1 MTTEPTVELLTGMK
15 AITTFVKSIG
25 LPAKD
30 DTVLG
35 YIRDSEMPARKL
47 GGIWIG
53 SRTKILNWALEY
65 SGRKEDKPETTPDE
79 KKAPAKPPASTPA
92 VADKNRR
99 GNGRKKTQID

>member
-1 MTTEPTVELLTGMK
+1 MTTDPTAELLTGMK

-65 SGRKEDKPETTPDE
+65 SGRKEDKPETKPDE
-79 KKAPAKPPASTPA
+79 KTAPVRPPASMPA
-92 VADKNRR
+92 AVDKK
-99 GNGRKKTQID
+99 GKSNGKKKK